1 MIFPD
6 IPIWQSGIGS
16 IFGFEFRENFNYPYI
31 SKSIHEFWRRWH
43 ISLSTWFKEYVYIPL
58 GGNRKGAFRT
68 YINLCIVFFL
78 TGLWHGAS
86 WNFVFWGLFH
96 GFFMVAERLG
106 CGKVLEK
113 NPVKL
118 INDLYSSVAV
128 LCGWVFFRIDGMK
141 DGLNFVK
148 AMFVFQKGQYG
159 WKDCMNAEVILVL
172 VFGILFCGILQT
184 VFPRLWKILHSK
196 EENSICQTAV
206 LLTILCLCVISLSA
220 DAYNPFIYF
229 RF

>member
-113 NPVKL
+113 NPEGT
-118 INDLYSSVAV
+118 IRMERLYECRSDSCTGFRYIV
-128 LCGWVFFRIDGMK
+128 LRYIADRFSEALED
-141 DGLNFVK
+141 
-148 AMFVFQKGQYG
+148 
-159 WKDCMNAEVILVL
+159 
-172 VFGILFCGILQT
+172 
-184 VFPRLWKILHSK
+184 
-196 EENSICQTAV
+196 TA
-206 LLTILCLCVISLSA
+206 
-220 DAYNPFIYF
+220 
-229 RF
+229 